1 VHPRYSRML
10 LTAHELDCV
19 PTVALIAALTQ
30 ERHLLRKSE
39 NKQME
44 HDREL
49 LLGAEAESDFFVLI
63 RAWLY
68 AQEHGPDMAR
78 RLGIR
83 YAVALQVRQLYE
95 QFLSLAKSE
104 GLQTNRQVDDFDAEA
119 LGKCMLAGF
128 PDHLARRI
136 DAGTLRCELVHGRHG
151 VLARESVVQKSPLFV
166 AAEIREIEGKHD
178 ELLVLLTQATAVREE
193 WLRELYPHDFQER
206 EEVYLDGSTRRV
218 QARSDLIFRDLVLH
232 SNRLNDPSREAAAEI
247 LAREVLAGRIML
259 ANWSPEVD
267 QWITRLNCLSTWC
280 PELQLPGIAPADRAY
295 LIQQICYGA
304 FSMREVKERPVWP
317 VIRQWLSAAQ
327 RDLVDQFAPERLELP
342 NGRRAKLAYS
352 ENQPPVLAAR
362 IQDLYGVEGSL
373 KICRGRITVQL
384 QVLAPNHRPVQITQ
398 DLSTFWKES
407 YPKLKLE
414 LQRRYPKH
422 EWR

>member
-1 VHPRYSRML
+1 
-10 LTAHELDCV
+10 
-19 PTVALIAALTQ
+19 
-30 ERHLLRKSE
+30 
-39 NKQME
+39 
-44 HDREL
+44 
-49 LLGAEAESDFFVLI
+49 
-63 RAWLY
+63 
-68 AQEHGPDMAR
+68 
-78 RLGIR
+78 
-83 YAVALQVRQLYE
+83 
-95 QFLSLAKSE
+95 
-104 GLQTNRQVDDFDAEA
+104 
-119 LGKCMLAGF
+119 
-128 PDHLARRI
+128 
-136 DAGTLRCELVHGRHG
+136 
-151 VLARESVVQKSPLFV
+151 LFV

-407 YPKLKLE
+407 YPKLKQE